1 MHQLPKACRFGI
13 AALVSLFQ
21 QALLGWS
28 QTRGGQWIV
37 QLCGGCTFLVELF
50 EPPRVAQYILGQHA
64 HGRMEGTHAA
74 PRLGR
79 IESEIPEAQHLEQ
92 LFAQL
97 HAGGVGEGNHRQP
110 FGRDFHMTEHEY
122 HPQHQGGGLA
132 RACAS
137 EDSGDRAVAEDHG
150 PLFVGRRTDHT
161 GLHRLAYAQAHRLD
175 LRVIDCHPGRP
186 VDALASWFT
195 GLGTWF
201 RRFSRRPRLRF
212 PDGLDAL
219 LRVRHGPAPKQ
230 YRTLLRTQMGGCARE
245 TTRQRSGNEQFVALD
260 GRKHDDQPNIEYV
273 VDMVRVFVAWLGAG
287 VLIWD
292 SRAITGDRH
301 G

>member
-1 MHQLPKACRFGI
+1 
-13 AALVSLFQ
+13 
-21 QALLGWS
+21 
-28 QTRGGQWIV
+28 
-37 QLCGGCTFLVELF
+37 
-50 EPPRVAQYILGQHA
+50 
-64 HGRMEGTHAA
+64 
-74 PRLGR
+74 
-79 IESEIPEAQHLEQ
+79 
-92 LFAQL
+92 
-97 HAGGVGEGNHRQP
+97 
-110 FGRDFHMTEHEY
+110 GRDFHMTEHEY
-122 HPQHQGGGLA
+122 HSQHQGGGLA

-186 VDALASWFT
+186 VDALAGWFT

-287 VLIWD
+287 VLIWTVGRSPVTGMGD
-292 SRAITGDRH
+292 RNEVRIAAGFRNPRNQTGDGPQSGEVSFDLSVTMIESRSQSPNMYQSSPIISD
-301 G
+301 GCCVLPAPLPQARDSAEQ